1 MVRRN
6 CASQIIP
13 AIRYVLPAQIVGH
26 VDELMSDEIKQQKA
40 INRKMFLKILE
51 NTRYLARQGLAF
63 RVHNDSN
70 GNFIQLMKLRSL
82 DCPQIEQWMK
92 KKMDTYLSH
101 HIQDELLFLM
111 SSHILRNLSKKIC
124 DSGCFTLMCDEC
136 TDISNK
142 EHLTICIRWVD
153 ENLHDHESFIGL
165 YQVNDITSETL
176 TNSIK
181 DALLQIQIDLSMCRG
196 QCYDGASN
204 MSGVKHGVAAQI
216 TNTEK
221 RAVYMHCYAH
231 ALNLAIGYTVK
242 QSKVCCEALEIAYEI
257 SKLIKFSPK
266 RNASF
271 NVIKARI
278 TEDDDFKGG
287 IRTFCPTRWTVRGN
301 AVGSILEN

>member
-1 MVRRN
+1 M
-6 CASQIIP
+6 
-13 AIRYVLPAQIVGH
+13 LPAQIVGH

-63 RVHNDSN
+63 RGHNDSN

-92 KKMDTYLSH
+92 KKTDTYLSH
-101 HIQDELLFLM
+101 DIQDELLFLM

-142 EHLTICIRWVD
+142 EQLTICIRWVD
-153 ENLHDHESFIGL
+153 ENLHDHDSFIGL

-181 DALLQIQIDLSMCRG
+181 DALLQVQIDLSMCRG

-216 TNTEK
+216 TSTEK

-231 ALNLAIGYTVK
+231 ALNLAVGYTVK
-242 QSKVCCEALEIAYEI
+242 QSKVCCEALEIDYEI

-271 NVIKARI
+271 NVIKAQ
-278 TEDDDFKGG
+278 
-287 IRTFCPTRWTVRGN
+287 N
-301 AVGSILEN
+301 